1 MSECDNTPANECEK
15 SADDAR
21 GTKRH
26 PETENVRIV
35 CLLVFAHVQTV
46 IAVCWEFGVAEL

>member
-35 CLLVFAHVQTV
+35 CLFVFAHVQTV
-46 IAVCWEFGVAEL
+46 IAVCWELGVAEL